1 MKKNFSSALFGD
13 LTEEELKQ
21 IKQGTEELERIS
33 SEFQKRPNY
42 EQAAHT
48 EIIKKG

>member
-1 MKKNFSSALFGD
+1 MKKSFLSLFGD

-48 EIIKKG
+48 EMIKKG